1 MNDRPGTEP
10 GSTSLRHGAASTP
23 TRGRVTTIMIAKK
36 EIESIM
42 QRVLAGDTTARFD
55 EKTAEKE
62 EQPLV
67 AMLNSVLDLRAR
79 EVEDLNRALEARKLA
94 SDNYKRALLDNP
106 IPMLF
111 LDEKLAIKNANQAF
125 LDLSGY
131 SKENLARMS
140 FNDLKVHRVEGESTK
155 ECVRTK
161 RRVEGEVEVEFPSG
175 VKIMKRYTLPFVDEK
190 GDVDNLLVVYI
201 DETDEKNREAEAT
214 LLTKRASNFIEFN
227 PLAIAVLAKD
237 KSRLDLNEEYQ
248 KVWRG
253 GYDELMKK
261 KLYDFDI
268 TITGGDD
275 FYASFAEKRMAKTDM
290 EVRWDGNETSYL
302 TLYQVP
308 VFDDNGEID
317 VNYYIY
323 LDHSQ
328 EKQQLIEAQRLRDRG
343 DAFVRDNPLAIAV
356 LAKDKSRLDLNRE
369 YQNVWRGSYDEL
381 MKKKLYDFDITIT
394 GGDDFYAS
402 FNEKRKAVT
411 HMEVRWGGN
420 ETSYL
425 TLYQVPVFD
434 DNGEIDVNYYIYL
447 DLTPEK
453 VLAGYRGT
461 YIDTLSAN
469 LARLAEGDLN
479 FDLSIAAANQYTA
492 DARTSFEGINANLE
506 SVQNAIGGLISDA
519 GMLAGEAMK
528 GDLVKRADVNRHQG
542 VYREV
547 IVGLNGVMEAIEHP
561 IVESVRIANSFAR
574 ADFSSQWN
582 SGVQVE
588 GEFDTLKRALNEVS
602 QSISMSVGDIIHK
615 MEELTASAEQT
626 NASLEEV
633 SGGSQAVARSVNH
646 VSHNS
651 EQISMS
657 ISQVLRA
664 MEDMSAAVEEVTSSM
679 ESVSHLARETNDLSK
694 RGTDLAGKADRSMG
708 EIETS
713 SSKVQQIVNE
723 IGGQMNE
730 IGKIVGLI
738 RDLANQTN
746 LLALNAAIE
755 AARAGDAGR
764 GFAVVAAEVK
774 SLAQE
779 SRNSAESIEEMIG
792 ALREKTRMASSAID
806 DSGRTVGVGIEVIG
820 ETLAA
825 FTQIAESIGKIARS
839 TEEVASASQEQA
851 ATVEEISA
859 SIHEV
864 TRLVEETAK
873 EAGDAAATT
882 QESSVAID
890 EIAKMVEQVSVVAME
905 SLEANRRFVIA
916 K

>member
-1 MNDRPGTEP
+1 
-10 GSTSLRHGAASTP
+10 
-23 TRGRVTTIMIAKK
+23 VTTIMIAKK
-36 EIESIM
+36 EIDTIM
-42 QRVLAGDTTARFD
+42 QRVLSGDTTARFD
-55 EKTAEKE
+55 VKTADKE

-67 AMLNSVLDLRAR
+67 ALLNSVLDLRAR
-79 EVEDLNRALEARKLA
+79 EIEDLQKALKARQIA
-94 SDNYKRALLDNP
+94 SDNYKRSLLENP

-111 LDEKLAIKNANQAF
+111 LDEALAIRNANQAF

-131 SKENLARMS
+131 TKEELTQMN
-140 FNDLKVHRVEGESTK
+140 FNDFSILRVEGESVK
-155 ECVRTK
+155 ECIRSK
-161 RRVEGEVEVEFPSG
+161 HRVEGEVEIQFPTG
-175 VKIMKRYTLPFVDEK
+175 TKILKRYTLPFVNEQ
-190 GDVDNLLVVYI
+190 GDVDSLLIVYI
-201 DETDEKNREAEAT
+201 DRTEERRREEEAT
-214 LLTKRASNFIEFN
+214 LLNKRAANFIQYN

-253 GYDELMKK
+253 TYDELMKK

-275 FYASFAEKRMAKTDM
+275 FYASFE
-290 EVRWDGNETSYL
+290 
-302 TLYQVP
+302 
-308 VFDDNGEID
+308 
-317 VNYYIY
+317 
-323 LDHSQ
+323 
-328 EKQQLIEAQRLRDRG
+328 
-343 DAFVRDNPLAIAV
+343 
-356 LAKDKSRLDLNRE
+356 
-369 YQNVWRGSYDEL
+369 
-381 MKKKLYDFDITIT
+381 
-394 GGDDFYAS
+394 
-402 FNEKRKAVT
+402 EKRKAVT

-420 ETSYL
+420 DISYL
-425 TLYQVPVFD
+425 TLFQVPVFD
-434 DNGEIDVNYYIYL
+434 EHGEIDVNYYIYL

-453 VLAGYRGT
+453 VLAGYRGA
-461 YIDTLSAN
+461 YINTLSEN
-469 LARLAEGDLN
+469 LTKLAQGNLE
-479 FDLSIAAANQYTA
+479 FDLEIAEANRYTA
-492 DARTSFEGINANLE
+492 DTRRVFEGINANLQA
-506 SVQNAIGGLISDA
+506 VQAAISGLVNDA
-519 GMLAGEAMK
+519 SLLAEEAMK
-528 GDLVKRADVNRHQG
+528 GDLKQRADVTRHQG

-547 IVGLNGVMEAIEHP
+547 IEGLNGVMEAIERP
-561 IVESVRIANSFAR
+561 ILETVRIANSFAR
-574 ADFSSQWN
+574 ADFSAQWN
-582 SGVQVE
+582 PRLEVE
-588 GEFDTLKRALNEVS
+588 GEFETLKIALNEVS
-602 QSISMSVGDIIHK
+602 QSISVTVSDIIRK

-633 SGGSQAVARSVNH
+633 SSGSQAIARSVNH
-646 VSHNS
+646 VSQNS
-651 EQISMS
+651 EQISES
-657 ISQVLRA
+657 ITQVLRA

-679 ESVSHLARETNDLSK
+679 ESVSHLARETNELSK
-694 RGTDLAGKADRSMG
+694 RGTELAGKADRSMG
-708 EIETS
+708 EIESS

-792 ALREKTRMASSAID
+792 ALRDQTRMASSAID
-806 DSGRTVGVGIEVIG
+806 DSSRTVGIGIEVIG
-820 ETLAA
+820 ETLSA
-825 FTQIAESIGKIARS
+825 FSQIADSIGKIARS
-839 TEEVASASQEQA
+839 TEEVASASEEQA

-882 QESSVAID
+882 QESSMAID
-890 EIAKMVEQVSVVAME
+890 EIAKMVEQVSIVASE